1 MVSLSAH
8 GLRSTFEPSRRGF
21 LITMMGAGVILGY
34 PQSSLGGAARSAG
47 ELFEPTIWYGID
59 PSGTVTINIIRAE
72 MGQHVGTALGR
83 IVAEE
88 LEADWNKVKIVTVDS
103 DSKWGMM
110 LTGGSY
116 SVWQSFPLLSRAG
129 AAGRIALVQE
139 GARLLRVSPE
149 MCTAREGAVHAG
161 AKSILYG

>member
-8 GLRSTFEPSRRGF
+8 GLRSSVEPSRRGF
-21 LITMMGAGVILGY
+21 LITIMGAGVMMGY
-34 PQSSLGGAARSAG
+34 ARSSFAAG
-47 ELFEPTIWYGID
+47 PVRGASELFEPTIWYGID

-103 DSKWGMM
+103 DSKWGVM
-110 LTGGSY
+110 LTGGR
-116 SVWQSFPLLSRAG
+116 L
-129 AAGRIALVQE
+129 
-139 GARLLRVSPE
+139 AR
-149 MCTAREGAVHAG
+149 C
-161 AKSILYG
+161 AKSQSLRT